1 MEQDTSIKQL
11 TSDFKMSEV
20 NNQSE
25 SAKLKAKMLGGCYDD
40 SSNTLS
46 SGANSALKSLIV
58 EAIVSKITR
67 HDSIPFLPS

>member
-46 SGANSALKSLIV
+46 SAANSALKSLIV

-67 HDSIPFLPS
+67 HDSTPFLPS